1 MDKIKNSKEFIEYLT
16 KGGISAA
23 LLFIVC
29 YFGNIF
35 LQNLQNMQ
43 KDLSAI
49 RIQITKVQA
58 NILTPQQVEKMI
70 DNKIKILEYHYHN
83 KK

>member
-35 LQNLQNMQ
+35 L
-43 KDLSAI
+43 
-49 RIQITKVQA
+49 
-58 NILTPQQVEKMI
+58 
-70 DNKIKILEYHYHN
+70 
-83 KK
+83 